1 MNVSAFMTKGPL
13 TVTKYTNIYD
23 AKKIMEDHNIRRLP
37 VLDGDR
43 LVGIVS
49 KSDIMEAT
57 PSDLS
62 KHSIHELNYI
72 LSRMIVSEIMT
83 KHPLTV
89 TPDTPI
95 EVAARLMRR
104 YKIASL
110 PVLDEGQ
117 LIGIITE
124 SDLFDAFIEIMGGNV
139 RGSKLIIPLEDKP
152 GALANV
158 THIISKHG
166 ANILSI
172 VTHRRGSE
180 RGESLI
186 YIKIDQEDASEIV
199 EDLMDIGIP
208 AHSRFEEPIG

>member
-1 MNVSAFMTKGPL
+1 MNVSVFMTKEPL

-23 AKKIMEDHNIRRLP
+23 AKKIMEEHNIRRLP

-49 KSDIMEAT
+49 KSDIMEAA
-57 PSDLS
+57 PPDLS
-62 KHSIHELNYI
+62 KLSIHELNYI
-72 LSRMIVSEIMT
+72 LSRMIVSEVMT

-95 EVAARLMRR
+95 EVAAKLMRK

-110 PVLDEGQ
+110 PVLEEGKVV
-117 LIGIITE
+117 GIITE
-124 SDLFDAFIEIMGGNV
+124 SDLFEAFIEIMGGNV
-139 RGSKLIIPLEDKP
+139 RGSKLIMSLEDKP

-172 VTHRRGSE
+172 VTNRKTPAGGKST
-180 RGESLI
+180 I
-186 YIKIDQEDASEIV
+186 YIKIDQENASEIV

-208 AHSRFEEPIG
+208 VKSRFEEPI

>member
-1 MNVSAFMTKGPL
+1 MNVSAFMTKEPL

-23 AKKIMEDHNIRRLP
+23 AKRIMEEHNIRRLP

-49 KSDIMEAT
+49 KSDIMEAA
-57 PSDLS
+57 PPDLS
-62 KHSIHELNYI
+62 KLSIHELNYI
-72 LSRMIVSEIMT
+72 LSRMIVSEVMT

-95 EVAARLMRR
+95 EVAAKLMRK
-104 YKIASL
+104 YKVASL
-110 PVLDEGQ
+110 PVLDEGKVV
-117 LIGIITE
+117 GIITE
-124 SDLFDAFIEIMGGNV
+124 SDLFEAFIEIMGGKV
-139 RGSKLIIPLEDKP
+139 RGSKLIMPLEDKP

-172 VTHRRGSE
+172 VTNRKVPK
-180 RGESLI
+180 GEKSII

-208 AHSRFEEPIG
+208 VKSRFEEPI